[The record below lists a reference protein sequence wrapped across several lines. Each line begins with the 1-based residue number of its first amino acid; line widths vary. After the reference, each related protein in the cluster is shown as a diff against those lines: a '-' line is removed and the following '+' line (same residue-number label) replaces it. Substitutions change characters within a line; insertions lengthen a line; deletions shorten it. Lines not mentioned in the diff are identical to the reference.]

1 MTAVHEEQVTKG
13 KNPKLFLQLF
23 PKELINLSSLIYA
36 RLDAFS
42 PSLSAG
48 RMSMFW
54 LREASIVAKDR
65 LHDNSRSMSKLDEIK
80 QTKKILIS

>member
-1 MTAVHEEQVTKG
+1 MALGKFLTSKISEKRNFLRVYFMTFQRIMTAVHEEQVTKG

-23 PKELINLSSLIYA
+23 PKELINLSSLIYP

-48 RMSMFW
+48 RMSMF
-54 LREASIVAKDR
+54 
-65 LHDNSRSMSKLDEIK
+65 
-80 QTKKILIS
+80 

>member
-23 PKELINLSSLIYA
+23 PKELINLLSIQPSVPLYL
-36 RLDAFS
+36 LDAWACF
-42 PSLSAG
+42 
-48 RMSMFW
+48 
-54 LREASIVAKDR
+54 EASIVAKDR